1 MLYFAEKLSPNMAR
15 SAEGY
20 LICRNVPVARVGVQ
34 EYLTGEL
41 GLPFSPHR
49 VPVHRLPEEVFSP
62 ACMASFEGKPVT
74 EDHPADPEGVTAEN
88 IHRLQKGH
96 AQNIRRGEGPD
107 SNLLLA
113 DLVITD
119 PEVIRR
125 ILAGKREISCGYTY
139 TLAQENGRWIQREIR
154 GNHIAVVDHGR
165 AGPRVAIRDHRP
177 SCKKERSTHPM
188 KKSFQKTVSPAT
200 PSPLIRK
207 LVASAIRANDLS
219 PEELPEVI
227 ALMEA
232 ADPAEESPAAP
243 AEVSLEVNVEAP
255 ESDPAQ
261 EAPAAPAE
269 ETLAAGDGEEE
280 ILSRLDRIISLLES
294 RPLAEAS
301 PLSEASS
308 LSGAPLPAG
317 SDEDP
322 LVLAAAGLSPADLL
336 PEEDPEEKLK
346 AQLTASLQEAGE
358 AGVTPS
364 GYLSAEAEAA
374 EETALLEETRE
385 EAREAADALVRSAVR
400 ALRPVIARLPRAQQA
415 SAADA
420 ALRALKAHAAPAR
433 RKTGDGRAYA
443 ALARS
448 AHPAADSGELGRRI
462 IASRNINA
470 KKG

>member
-62 ACMASFEGKPVT
+62 ACIASFEGKPVT

-119 PEVIRR
+119 PGVIRR

-139 TLAQENGRWIQREIR
+139 TLTQENGRWIQREIR

-177 SCKKERSTHPM
+177 PCKKERSTHPM
-188 KKSFQKTVSPAT
+188 KKSVQKTVSPAAS
-200 PSPLIRK
+200 SPLIRK
-207 LVASAIRANDLS
+207 LVASAIRGNDLS
-219 PEELPEVI
+219 PEELPEVL

-232 ADPAEESPAAP
+232 AAPAEEAPAAP
-243 AEVSLEVNVEAP
+243 AEVNLEVNVEAA
-255 ESDPAQ
+255 PAE

-269 ETLAAGDGEEE
+269 ETLAAGDGEAE
-280 ILSRLDRIISLLES
+280 ILARLDRIIALLET
-294 RPLAEAS
+294 R
-301 PLSEASS
+301 PLSEAAAPAE
-308 LSGAPLPAG
+308 APLPAG

-322 LVLAAAGLSPADLL
+322 LAQAAAGLSPADLL
-336 PEEDPEEKLK
+336 PEEDPEEALK
-346 AQLTASLQEAGE
+346 EDLAAALREAGE

-374 EETALLEETRE
+374 EETALAEEARAGEET
-385 EAREAADALVRSAVR
+385 REAADALVRSAVR

-433 RKTGDGRAYA
+433 RRTGDGRAYA

-448 AHPAADSGELGRRI
+448 ARPAADPGELGRRI
-462 IASRNINA
+462 IASRNINM